1 MSFSIEGTIR
11 RPNTTPKWCLDE
23 WLFYSWAFFYW
34 QLAQTNERRSAC
46 FTGELAREGCN
57 LGLFNV
63 IVYFTLQ
70 SDCQTNTLICTH
82 PVHCDVYRGAP
93 REHERLPVNM
103 FHLLFFSPVP
113 RLLSI
118 SFLLFLFFIGR
129 PRVSPQLLARL
140 FLRVLFLT
148 SFIFIERRWVGGT
161 RSRTCRMKTILDRSM
176 EDLR

>member
-129 PRVSPQLLARL
+129 PRVSP
-140 FLRVLFLT
+140 
-148 SFIFIERRWVGGT
+148 
-161 RSRTCRMKTILDRSM
+161 
-176 EDLR
+176 